1 MAISTSTT
9 VSILADAK
17 NLEGHCVKCGWI
29 VNPKGEC
36 YRTKKACVAHKR
48 SRGAQERNEYIM
60 GVWEACRCCGYGV
73 KTFDGHPIHTRCI
86 PKHWGKHSHGINAS
100 RCKEFGGK

>member
-1 MAISTSTT
+1 MAISTST
-9 VSILADAK
+9 
-17 NLEGHCVKCGWI
+17 
-29 VNPKGEC
+29 
-36 YRTKKACVAHKR
+36 
-48 SRGAQERNEYIM
+48 NEYIM

-86 PKHWGKHSHGINAS
+86 PKHWRKHSHGINAS